1 MTLFSS
7 FFAQLLEVIPPD
19 MMMTISMVIVG
30 IGTALV
36 VFIIAYPFVR
46 PRAETDTEEDAENE
60 KGIFGSLTPAL
71 AAVIPEADKE
81 RQDFGQLLRQA
92 GIYQASARNSIYAL
106 RLLLLLVPIFLA
118 MYLGVLVPK
127 NMATYL
133 FIGVLTGSALFV
145 VPRLSVYFIQK
156 KRMEDIRRGLA
167 DTIDMF
173 GMCAS
178 GGMTTS
184 ESLEYVSQQLNEYPE
199 LARELRILRRQAEV
213 GSLEVAAA
221 DLVQRVN
228 IREMRQFANLLLRGS
243 KLGQQMSGTMNE
255 QADHLRVTRRH
266 MAMAQANK
274 TPTKL
279 VFPLMFCFAPAA
291 LIMLLA
297 PSLVDVMDF
306 MTNTQDMSAQSVVES
321 MNNTSQIGIETGGI
335 TASPA
340 E

>member
-1 MTLFSS
+1 MIVFSS
-7 FFAQLLEVIPPD
+7 FFAQLLEVVPPHV
-19 MMMTISMVIVG
+19 MLTVAMVIVG
-30 IGTALV
+30 VGSALV
-36 VFIIAYPFVR
+36 VFIVAYPFVK

-60 KGIFGSLTPAL
+60 QGIFGNLTPAL
-71 AAVIPEADKE
+71 AAVMPEREQETK
-81 RQDFGQLLRQA
+81 DFRQLLRQA
-92 GIYQASARNSIYAL
+92 GIYQPSARNSIYAL

-127 NMATYL
+127 NMSLYL
-133 FIGVLTGSALFV
+133 FLGVLIGVTLSV
-145 VPRLSVYFIQK
+145 IPRLSVYFIQK
-156 KRMEDIRRGLA
+156 KRMEEIRRGLA

-184 ESLEYVSQQLNEYPE
+184 ESLEYVSEQLNEYPE
-199 LARELRILRRQAEV
+199 LARELRILRRQSEV
-213 GSLEVAAA
+213 GSLEAATA

-243 KLGQQMSGTMNE
+243 KLGHQMSGTMNE

-291 LIMLLA
+291 LIILLA
-297 PSLVDVMDF
+297 PSLVDVLDF
-306 MTNTQDMSAQSVVES
+306 MQNTGEMNSQSVVES
-321 MNNTSQIGIETGGI
+321 MNNSTQTNLMPGG
-335 TASPA
+335 TQAP